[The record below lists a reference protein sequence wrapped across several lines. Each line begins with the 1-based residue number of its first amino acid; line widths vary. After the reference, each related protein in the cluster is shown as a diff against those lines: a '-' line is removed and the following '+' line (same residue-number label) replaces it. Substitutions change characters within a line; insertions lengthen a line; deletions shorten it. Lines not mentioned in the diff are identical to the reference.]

1 MQCDLDMNMSG
12 MSQSINIKLL
22 FIYKYKDLL
31 MELLRQR
38 SSRIHT
44 ISQLSSY
51 PSKNHVQAT
60 QGEGNCPSA
69 IKV

>member
-1 MQCDLDMNMSG
+1 
-12 MSQSINIKLL
+12 
-22 FIYKYKDLL
+22 

-38 SSRIHT
+38 SSRTHT
-44 ISQLSSY
+44 ISQLSPY

-69 IKV
+69 IRHCLSMTKVTSAHNHRNSLKSDQIGLTD